1 MKFFKNGIFK
11 MDAFQIEVVNS
22 IKKGTFSKKKKKK
35 NTQMLVT
42 SLKL

>member
-22 IKKGTFSKKKKKK
+22 IKKGTFSKKKNK
-35 NTQMLVT
+35 
-42 SLKL
+42 LKIHKCWLQV